1 MKKISATAL
10 LHPPLRRIKTSALS
24 LALCVLGG
32 MLAGGVRAAE
42 ATPSLPPIA
51 DFFRLPQSF
60 GAALSPDGRHLALI
74 TSAPGKRTQLALI
87 DMQDM
92 AASKVL
98 VGMEDSDIAALHWVN
113 NKRIAFEVADV
124 IETTGRPLS
133 QGLWA
138 IDRDGTNFKHLIDAQ
153 PTFHGFSSGRASR
166 ISHTAERL
174 LPWTWRLLST
184 VNDGSDEVL
193 IEQLNYDLQG
203 ELQSTTPARLDTR
216 AGTRRSAVEDAP
228 RHVRH
233 WLFDAKGKPVA
244 AVAIHE
250 NRFTQYLAG
259 PEGKG
264 WVRLAE
270 GDRFNSE
277 VPSFLAAGPNGELYL
292 SGLPPEGGR
301 DTEVLLRQDP
311 KKPDA
316 AAQVLLAIKG
326 YDFRGDLVF
335 DDKTGQLLGA
345 HYESE
350 ARDSVWFEPAMK
362 AVQTAVDAKL
372 SSTINRLICTD
383 CLGGRQVLVASS
395 SDRQPLYY
403 SLYDREA
410 KTLKLLFASRPWI
423 KAPEMAPRIPAR
435 IQARDGLSLPLML
448 TRPLEPAA
456 AAAGAKP
463 APRPTVLLI
472 HGGPYVRGLHW
483 DWNAEAQF
491 LASRGYLV
499 IEPDFRGSE
508 GYGTRHFRAGW
519 KQWGLA
525 MQDDIA
531 DTAQWAVQQGLA
543 DPQRICLAGASYGG
557 YATMMGLIKNPE
569 LFKCGVNWVGVSDIK
584 LMYTA
589 SRSDISQLSRRYYLP
604 TLVGDPVRD
613 SERLDQTS
621 PLKQAA
627 RLKQPLLM
635 AYGAEDWRVPIKH
648 GEAMREALAPHNKQ
662 VEWVVYPEEGHGW
675 RMLETHQDFWGR
687 VDRFLQAQLKAPAA
701 P

>member
-1 MKKISATAL
+1 MTTTLSAL
-10 LHPPLRRIKTSALS
+10 LRSPLRRSRVSFFS
-24 LALCVLGG
+24 LALCALGG
-32 MLAGGVRAAE
+32 MQVQCVRAEE
-42 ATPSLPPIA
+42 AATSAPAIA

-60 GAALSPDGRHLALI
+60 GAVLSPDGLHLALI
-74 TSAPGKRTQLALI
+74 TSAPGKRTQLAVI
-87 DMQDM
+87 DMQNM

-138 IDRDGTNFKHLIDAQ
+138 IDRDGSNFKHLIDAQ
-153 PTFHGFSSGRASR
+153 PDFNTVSTGRSSR
-166 ISHTAERL
+166 INHTAERL
-174 LPWTWRLLST
+174 LPWTWRLLRTLS
-184 VNDGSDEVL
+184 DGSDDVL

-216 AGTRRSAVEDAP
+216 AGTRRNAIEEAP
-228 RHVRH
+228 KHVRT
-233 WLFDAKGKPVA
+233 WLFTAQGKPVA

-250 NRFTQYLAG
+250 NRFTQYLASADG
-259 PEGKG
+259 SG
-264 WVRLAE
+264 WVQMAE

-277 VPSFLAAGPNGELYL
+277 VPNLLAAGPQGELYM

-301 DTEVLLRQDP
+301 DTSVLLRKDP
-311 KKPDA
+311 KQADA
-316 AAQVLLAIKG
+316 PAQVLLAVKG
-326 YDFRGDLVF
+326 YDYDGSLVL
-335 DDKTGQLLGA
+335 DDKSGKLLGA
-345 HYESE
+345 HFESE
-350 ARDSVWFEPAMK
+350 TRDTVWFDPSMK
-362 AVQTAVDAKL
+362 ALQAEVDGKL
-372 SSTINRLICTD
+372 ASTINRLHCRN
-383 CLGGRQVLVASS
+383 CLETKQVLVASS
-395 SDRQPLYY
+395 SDRQPLFY
-403 SLYDREA
+403 SLYDRDA

-423 KAPEMAPRIPAR
+423 KAPEMAPRMPVR

-456 AAAGAKP
+456 APGSAKP

-472 HGGPYVRGLHW
+472 HGGPYERGLHW
-483 DWNAEAQF
+483 DWDADAQF

-508 GYGTRHFRAGW
+508 GYGSNHFRAGW

-525 MQDDIA
+525 MQDDVA
-531 DTAQWAVQQGLA
+531 DAALWAVKQGLA

-569 LFKCGVNWVGVSDIK
+569 LFKCGINWLGVSDIK

-589 SRSDISQLSRRYYLP
+589 SRSDMSELSRRHFLP
-604 TLVGDPVRD
+604 TLVGHPVRD

-635 AYGAEDWRVPIKH
+635 AYGGEDWRVPIKH

-675 RMLETHQDFWGR
+675 RMLGTHQDFWGR
-687 VDRFLQAQLKAPAA
+687 VERFLQRHLKAPMA